1 MKSLNEYL
9 VEAMNVVKT
18 TEINEA
24 TEKWFRLDVKA
35 FDGAY
40 ESLKTIADQKS
51 LYNEPIDNGIKIKV
65 KDGQAELLESIVE
78 LLTELVNT
86 YQEKENF
93 KDAVEKLSASI
104 MEMDAFMEDAEVAAE
119 KAKEEAEKAKEEEEK
134 EGE

>member
-9 VEAMNVVKT
+9 VEAMNVIET

-35 FDGAY
+35 FDVAY

-119 KAKEEAEKAKEEEEK
+119 KAKEEADKAAEEEK